1 VATKKGKSHKGKAAA
16 PRKKAAPKAGAKPAK
31 AAKAEP
37 PRSTPTVRMNRP
49 TLPELDD
56 IPIPPPPPPA
66 PPPRDEMHA
75 PRDIGRLTR
84 YGERFGPWKIDTRF
98 MQHISLPVGSGA
110 IAVCDPGAPKTWKVL
125 DRPSGTGVFRVMLS
139 VARHDDGKERLAA
152 IVIHVGRPPIA
163 KWTVA
168 HYKGQKKPK
177 SADALPRCAVTTGW
191 LTILDAGNGS
201 PGVIAT
207 PVESPSA
214 AIIPVDIPLTDGR
227 HALALACGEGEYA
240 AYWAV
245 DAQDKPICVVV
256 DFDVFT
262 QKEWKA
268 RPPA

>member
-1 VATKKGKSHKGKAAA
+1 MATKKGKSHKGKAAA
-16 PRKKAAPKAGAKPAK
+16 PKKKAAPKPAPK
-31 AAKAEP
+31 AAKAAP
-37 PRSTPTVRMNRP
+37 KPALPTRMNRP

-56 IPIPPPPPPA
+56 IPAPPPLPPA

-110 IAVCDPGAPKTWKVL
+110 IAVCDPAAPKTWRVL
-125 DRPSGTGVFRVMLS
+125 DRPAGSGVFRVMLS
-139 VARHDDGKERLAA
+139 VARNDDGKERLAA

-177 SADALPRCAVTTGW
+177 SADTLPRCAVANGW
-191 LTILDAGNGS
+191 LAIVDAGSGS

-207 PVESPSA
+207 PAESPSA
-214 AIIPVDIPLTDGR
+214 SIIPVDIPLTDGR
-227 HALALACGEGEYA
+227 HALALACGNGEFA

-245 DAQDKPICVVV
+245 DAADKPICVVV

-268 RPPA
+268 RPPV